1 MNLLNVII
9 GGAFFILAISVTLL
23 IRYVFIW
30 RTDMQNTH
38 ARLLLIEEEVQ
49 RHPQTCPIKQQIK
62 ELMQPRPLLPESNNP
77 DSMDMIRHYIHIY
90 HPNFMD
96 ILTRHT
102 SEKLTPSDELLCM
115 MIKLEYSNKEI
126 ASILSITT
134 NSVITARYRL
144 KKKLSLAPN
153 LQIDE
158 WIQGIGREE
167 KQEENSIS

>member
-1 MNLLNVII
+1 MS
-9 GGAFFILAISVTLL
+9 ISVILL
-23 IRYVFIW
+23 IRYAVLW
-30 RTDMQNTH
+30 RKDIRDTH
-38 ARLLLIEEEVQ
+38 ARLIQIEQEVQ
-49 RHPQTCPIKQQIK
+49 RHPQICPIKQQIK
-62 ELMQPRPLLPESNNP
+62 ELMQPRPMLPESNNP

-90 HPNFMD
+90 HPTFMD
-96 ILTRHT
+96 GLARHT

-144 KKKLSLAPN
+144 KKKLSLASN
-153 LQIDE
+153 QQIDE

-167 KQEENSIS
+167 KQKENSIN